1 MSKTAI
7 NAMILAAG
15 FGKRMLP
22 LSETIPKPL
31 IKVYNKPLI
40 NYSLES
46 LISIGV
52 ELVIVNAHYHAN
64 KISQHLE
71 LFSGQNPN
79 IKTKLSLEPTLLET
93 GGGVVKALPDLGDDR
108 FFVLNSDSI
117 ILGKSGKPVLGR
129 LFNEWDNHKMDALLL
144 LSRLSHAVGYA
155 GAGDFLLLKDGRPI
169 RAAGAKNSLVF
180 CGAQIFHPRLFKG
193 PPKGPHSLN
202 YYYDRAAELG
212 RLFAIIHEGWWCHVG
227 TPKGVIESE
236 QILHDKGD

>member
-108 FFVLNSDSI
+108 FFVLNSV
-117 ILGKSGKPVLGR
+117 PFVLTFIMLER
-129 LFNEWDNHKMDALLL
+129 YHLF
-144 LSRLSHAVGYA
+144 SYSHRFAVST
-155 GAGDFLLLKDGRPI
+155 F
-169 RAAGAKNSLVF
+169 
-180 CGAQIFHPRLFKG
+180 
-193 PPKGPHSLN
+193 
-202 YYYDRAAELG
+202 
-212 RLFAIIHEGWWCHVG
+212 
-227 TPKGVIESE
+227 
-236 QILHDKGD
+236 